1 MYFLLILPAIACLFP
16 AISLG
21 RLCAA
26 IRSVCRQLA
35 EIERGSPMELTADTR
50 QKPLLELDRKSVV

>member
-26 IRSVCRQLA
+26 IRSVCRQLGEA
-35 EIERGSPMELTADTR
+35 IWN
-50 QKPLLELDRKSVV
+50 